1 MKLIWILL
9 LVIILSAATE
19 FFRRKTL
26 NKILNNI
33 YDAAYRKKDEEL
45 FLLHIQSPQAKMLM
59 SDASRELIKLNYYVS
74 TDQKEKALKIISRLR
89 KSRLDKNSRK
99 SFYSVAI
106 GYMCEKQEAHVT
118 ELLDELKAKA
128 ESSQDQDLILLYL
141 DCQLLV
147 DIYIKKELTKAEAL
161 KEIINSEI
169 DNSSKVIYMIRLARL
184 YDLNDKK
191 DLSQQW
197 LKKAESIAE
206 GQARK
211 KVEELLK
218 KGWDEQ

>member
-106 GYMCEKQEAHVT
+106 GYMCEKQEASVT

-169 DNSSKVIYMIRLARL
+169 DNSSRVIYMIRLARL

-191 DLSQQW
+191 DLSRQW

-218 KGWDEQ
+218 KGWDEL

>member
-118 ELLDELKAKA
+118 ELLDELKAKP

-191 DLSQQW
+191 DLSRQW

>member
-191 DLSQQW
+191 DLSRQW